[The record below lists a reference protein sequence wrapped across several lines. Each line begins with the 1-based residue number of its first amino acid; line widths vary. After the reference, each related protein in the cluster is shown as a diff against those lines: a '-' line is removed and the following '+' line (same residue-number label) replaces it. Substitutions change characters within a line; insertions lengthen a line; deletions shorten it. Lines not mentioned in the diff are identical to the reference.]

1 MPKPTSVLMI
11 FDVLIKVLE
20 MRQHCP
26 ALTEPRCLRC
36 VTGKIKI
43 LF

>member
-1 MPKPTSVLMI
+1 MPKPTLVLMI
-11 FDVLIKVLE
+11 SDVLIKQVWE

-36 VTGKIKI
+36 FTG
-43 LF
+43 